1 MCGWFLGSLT
11 VALAYYVYFY
21 AKTMLFTTVAL
32 EYILK
37 LGNLMPSAFF
47 YLLKIIM
54 IKEIFKVFPKEYDI
68 SYRDLIYS
76 LHHVKVISF
85 YF

>member
-1 MCGWFLGSLT
+1 MISGLFNCAIGL
-11 VALAYYVYFY
+11 YVYFY

-85 YF
+85 YS